1 MFTRYELQQLTSGDV
16 GAPVG
21 EPVGGIVP
29 LLDLLPLPDFAAY
42 NVDAYDILDSSP
54 LIVLLRRR
62 RVAAVAGEQTMDKA
76 MMN

>member
-1 MFTRYELQQLTSGDV
+1 MHKIQLTSGDRV
-16 GAPVG
+16 GAVVG

-54 LIVLLRRR
+54 LMVLLRRR
-62 RVAAVAGEQTMDKA
+62 RVAAVAGEQKIERA
-76 MMN
+76 MIN